1 MIKHRTRKVD
11 IFVKK
16 ALVLVLALCL
26 AAALLGACG
35 QKAPEAPEAKDISEL
50 ELPTTPYKEDSPVQT
65 SWKPG
70 DKYPVITLTMAD
82 GGVIKAE
89 LYPDKAPNTVH
100 NFISLAKSGYFEGRV
115 FHRAKAGFM
124 IQGGSPNGDGTSVG
138 FPYSI
143 KGEFAANG
151 FMQNADLKHTR
162 GVLSMARTNDPNSA
176 GCQFFIMHADY
187 PSLDGLYA
195 SFGKVTS
202 GLDVVDKIVA
212 MPTTGNPNDLLITP
226 VAIKSVKVDTFGID
240 YPAPAAIPAR

>member
-1 MIKHRTRKVD
+1 M
-11 IFVKK
+11 KK
-16 ALVLVLALCL
+16 ALVIILALCL
-26 AAALLGACG
+26 AAAFLGACG
-35 QKAPEAPEAKDISEL
+35 QKEPVAKDISEL
-50 ELPTTPYKEDSPVQT
+50 ELPTTPYEEGNTVQT
-65 SWKPG
+65 PWKTG
-70 DKYPVITLTMAD
+70 DPYPVITITMAA

-143 KGEFAANG
+143 MGEFAANG
-151 FMQNADLKHTR
+151 FTQNADLKHTR
-162 GVLSMARTNDPNSA
+162 GVLSMARTGYPDSA

-187 PSLDGLYA
+187 PGLDGDYA

-202 GLDVVDKIVA
+202 GMDVVDKIA
-212 MPTTGNPNDLLITP
+212 ASPTTGSPNDLLLTP
-226 VAIKSVKVDTFGID
+226 VAIRSVTVDTFGID
-240 YPAPAAIPAR
+240 YPAPEAIPAR